1 MVEATC
7 EAGVEVRAQWVPGDT
22 REIERADMWY
32 RGDYAWDFALDRGD
46 NGGSPTGDCL
56 AGTLERFH
64 QRRRYFTRYPAA
76 EGMGVDALV
85 MP

>member
-32 RGDYAWDFALDRGD
+32 RGDYAWDFALDRGRQRGVSHWGLF
-46 NGGSPTGDCL
+46 GGDTGEVPSEEKVFYKIPCCR
-56 AGTLERFH
+56 G
-64 QRRRYFTRYPAA
+64 Y
-76 EGMGVDALV
+76 GG
-85 MP
+85 